1 MRVSLPETYPSGV
14 CLMVPIDR
22 DLIPIVAGALE
33 RFNEQRSWEP
43 DSYEAGYRAFQE
55 VAAAMTTLCVD
66 ELIES
71 NRQIYR
77 LLDSTFNGRVY
88 TADDSDP
95 PVISPA
101 IPVVPDTDYIEPGML
116 FRADQIVQL
125 VDNTINGSDTPLYSY
140 TPSVKELLQ
149 SIIDGIASGDTTS
162 EGLLSQL
169 ELIAALL
176 A

>member
-1 MRVSLPETYPSGV
+1 
-14 CLMVPIDR
+14 
-22 DLIPIVAGALE
+22 
-33 RFNEQRSWEP
+33 
-43 DSYEAGYRAFQE
+43 
-55 VAAAMTTLCVD
+55 
-66 ELIES
+66 
-71 NRQIYR
+71 
-77 LLDSTFNGRVY
+77 
-88 TADDSDP
+88 
-95 PVISPA
+95 
-101 IPVVPDTDYIEPGML
+101 ML